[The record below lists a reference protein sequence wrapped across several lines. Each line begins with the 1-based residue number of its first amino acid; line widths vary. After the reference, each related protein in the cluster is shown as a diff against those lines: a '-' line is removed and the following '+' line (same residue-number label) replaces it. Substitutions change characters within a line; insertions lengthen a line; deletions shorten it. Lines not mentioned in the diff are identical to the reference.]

1 MNVEYSENLAAFYEK
16 FILIK
21 ETGAKFS
28 QVLTGGMGG
37 EYCVQFTF
45 LNESGEH
52 CLTYNCYNLDKT
64 NASIHASN
72 ISRIFRTCITHN
84 GKMQNIL
91 PAFCNKCGNLI
102 WTSRINKNNT
112 AVCNACHYKEISE
125 IMSGD
130 KTKNFVS
137 YVYLMKSSATGYLKI
152 GTSHKPAERAIKLQ
166 TGNGGKITIIS
177 LIRGGPTL
185 EKRLHKMFS
194 DYRKHGEW
202 FEDDP
207 RIIEFFDTYKEQGA
221 YNG

>member
-64 NASIHASN
+64 NAFIHANN
-72 ISRIFRTCITHN
+72 ISRIYRTCITHQ
-84 GKMQNIL
+84 GKMPKIL
-91 PAFCNKCGNLI
+91 PAFCNKCGSLL
-102 WTSRINKNNT
+102 WTNRINKKDT
-112 AVCNACHYKEISE
+112 EVCNSCHYQEVSE
-125 IMSGD
+125 ILSGD
-130 KTKNFVS
+130 KTKNFIS
-137 YVYLMKSSATGYLKI
+137 YVYLMKSAATGYLKI
-152 GTSHKPAERAIKLQ
+152 GTSHKPTQRAAMLQ
-166 TGNGGKITIIS
+166 TGNGGKITIIN
-177 LIRGGPTL
+177 LIRGGHNL
-185 EKRLHKMFS
+185 EKRIHSMFS
-194 DYRKHGEW
+194 DCRTHGEW

-207 RIIEFFDTYKEQGA
+207 KIIEFFDTYKE
-221 YNG
+221 